1 MDPVTILLWVSLIAA
16 VPVAAAGLL
25 LRRGTPVQGFP
36 FRSGLIGWALI
47 AAAILMALAA
57 GFFFW
62 RMK

>member
-25 LRRGTPVQGFP
+25 LRRGTPAPGLP
-36 FRSGLIGWALI
+36 FRSGLAGWALI

-57 GFFFW
+57 GYFFW